1 LLSIPVIGGAL
12 LLMLVTQTNVLDA
25 GLIFETATAMAIAG
39 MSAYM
44 TIAFFVGLV
53 TRVGMM
59 PFVVYRV
66 LLAMALLLVA
76 SAT

>member
-1 LLSIPVIGGAL
+1 
-12 LLMLVTQTNVLDA
+12 
-25 GLIFETATAMAIAG
+25 LIFETATAMAIAG

>member
-1 LLSIPVIGGAL
+1 
-12 LLMLVTQTNVLDA
+12 
-25 GLIFETATAMAIAG
+25 
-39 MSAYM
+39 M

-66 LLAMALLLVA
+66 LLAVALLLVA